1 VCPSRSGCSSTGSR
15 VPGAHGG
22 FLGVILFVLDRN
34 GASLLRRDR
43 PAQRAYGCLGVVV
56 LLAVDFIVDLPGL
69 RRMPFRAL
77 EQTAGRRRG

>member
-1 VCPSRSGCSSTGSR
+1 
-15 VPGAHGG
+15 
-22 FLGVILFVLDRN
+22 VLDRN